1 MASGKIVCCVCVFI
15 DEVVNDPNLHTATLR
30 LMGTLNYYNASENR
44 AEIEHRGHVRLLL
57 H

>member
-1 MASGKIVCCVCVFI
+1 MSSSTMASGKIVFI
-15 DEVVNDPNLHTATLR
+15 EEVVNDPNLHTATLR